1 MWAKEALRRRV
12 SDLGRIHHQGR
23 KGRRAPTRIY
33 ADEEDP
39 PSGRCTASVTI
50 AHHHGARKCVP
61 LRRAAALKWEN
72 VNLENRTLLIA
83 AKEVGARK
91 TKKAR
96 SIPISDRLAAVLEMR
111 QATGGR

>member
-1 MWAKEALRRRV
+1 
-12 SDLGRIHHQGR
+12 
-23 KGRRAPTRIY
+23 
-33 ADEEDP
+33 
-39 PSGRCTASVTI
+39 
-50 AHHHGARKCVP
+50 
-61 LRRAAALKWEN
+61 